1 MGVGPITPVITI
13 VGVYLGG
20 VKFQS
25 IAKTGSM
32 PMPKKCHSWVSS
44 SLHGTHLCN
53 HHVAHSCKTSH
64 ISWFN
69 PPPKK
74 NPSPESCIKFQL
86 LVYKLLAIGW
96 VEPVL
101 PQNGAFFHQQ
111 TQPLTDDRFPNN
123 ISQPPP
129 CWPQIQ
135 RMRSDDRLVNH
146 PYIWT
151 FDHDDVIWDHQV

>member
-13 VGVYLGG
+13 VGDYLGG

-32 PMPKKCHSWVSS
+32 PKQCHSWVSS
-44 SLHGTHLCN
+44 SLHRTHLCN
-53 HHVAHSCKTSH
+53 HHIVHSCKTLAYLDS
-64 ISWFN
+64 I
-69 PPPKK
+69 PPGSPKK
-74 NPSPESCIKFQL
+74 KVEDLASNFNRW
-86 LVYKLLAIGW
+86 YNNLLAIFW
-96 VEPVL
+96 IEPVL

-111 TQPLTDDRFPNN
+111 TPPLTDDRFPNN

-135 RMRSDDRLVNH
+135 RMSFATCRLVNH